1 MPQVLERFSQ
11 PLHRAIGVTRMLREP
26 DEPSHL
32 QVRYHIHLCLPQATP
47 RCKLNLVAQNFCPPN
62 HAIEAAA
69 PSTPAFRAIWV
80 PLHLESD
87 ELPEPTLV
95 WGLSSEDVNDAYA
108 ELFQSHW
115 DSGVWPYVRLALP
128 GGRYIE
134 VEYATGVEFQT
145 RVWVGFDR
153 TPR

>member
-1 MPQVLERFSQ
+1 MQTKSGRSKISVVLITLLF
-11 PLHRAIGVTRMLREP
+11 
-26 DEPSHL
+26 
-32 QVRYHIHLCLPQATP
+32 
-47 RCKLNLVAQNFCPPN
+47 
-62 HAIEAAA
+62 EAAA
-69 PSTPAFRAIWV
+69 LSTPAFWAIWV

-87 ELPEPTLV
+87 ELPEPTLA
-95 WGLSSEDVNDAYA
+95 WGLSSEDVNAAYA

-128 GGRYIE
+128 GSRYIE

-153 TPR
+153 TPRVRYR